1 MTLDFTCVIV
11 DLQVKTTQV
20 LNLIIPYSEV
30 ITMTVDEAVAVI
42 TSGVELTP
50 EMKKALDF
58 LEKSA
63 RKQFSATSKQVWL
76 INKKLEESGSTLADF
91 VLDNNIQVKDA
102 KQLTKEEAS
111 DIIKLLT
118 AEEPLLR

>member
-1 MTLDFTCVIV
+1 M
-11 DLQVKTTQV
+11 
-20 LNLIIPYSEV
+20 EV
-30 ITMTVDEAVAVI
+30 ITMTVDEAVSVI
-42 TSGVELTP
+42 TRGVELTP

-58 LEKSA
+58 LEKNA
-63 RKQFSATSKQVWL
+63 RKQLSATSKQVWL

-91 VLDNNIQVKDA
+91 TLEHNIQVKDA

-118 AEEPLLR
+118 AE